1 MQWSRLLS
9 SLLLLSGC
17 GQSTESGPLS
27 PEESMASFQH
37 LGDVRIEIF
46 AAEPYVRDPVDLVF
60 DEEGR
65 AFVAEM
71 LDYPYDPPP
80 GQPPRSRIRVLED
93 RDGDGRV
100 DHSVVFADGLLQLKG
115 LALWDGGVIA
125 SAAPDLLYFKDTDG
139 DLRAD
144 VRRVLYTGFE
154 VGQPQGRVSNLRY
167 SLDNWIYVSNDGHP
181 GLVRSPD
188 RPGAGP
194 VSVLGTD
201 FRFHPGRGAFEAASG
216 AARFGQTFD
225 DWGNR
230 FVTRTGTHV
239 LHVLLPR
246 RYLERNPYLAAPRD
260 IIRDVSDHDGRIYSR
275 TSPEKWRELRT
286 RVRQERSDEMGL
298 GRTRQVQG
306 FFTGATGGTVYSGD
320 RLPPSYRGNLFTG
333 GVAGNLVHRD
343 LLAPSGISFVA
354 RRAPEEGQREFLSS
368 TDPWFRPVQ
377 FTTGWDGNLYIVDFY
392 RKLVEDPESIPE
404 PIKRNLD
411 FYAGTDRG
419 RIYRIVPAR
428 DPGPAPSKPSLT
440 GMDPKNLV
448 RLLSHPNR
456 WWRLTAQRLL
466 VQRQETSAAATLAQL
481 VHQGE
486 AAKGRIHALN
496 TLAGLSALDS
506 ETLTLAL
513 QDSSPE
519 VREHAVRLAE
529 KFPDLLP
536 RLTDMAVK
544 EEPRVGFQLALS
556 LGRFQGEAVT
566 RALSRLALHQDLT
579 PGFQAAILSS
589 EAGSSPVLLE
599 ELLEKDFFAG
609 VDLTRRAEFLEEL
622 AAVVGARQR
631 RNEIGRI
638 LALLARSPALAGEAW
653 LGAGL
658 EGLSRGLE
666 LAKATGLEPAGARA
680 TFRKL
685 LESDSGRV
693 RTAAARVARHFR
705 MPGLTAEARRQA
717 LDPDLSLQQRMQAVH
732 TLASVRFRDARPI
745 FGHFLDSVT
754 DSALRSEVFRLLGG
768 YDDDEVGDLILA
780 RWSTLSPRERRPAL
794 HALIAHRGRASR
806 LLDALERGTVETAAM
821 EQDHRVLLAQHP
833 DEAIRNRALDLLRPD
848 SPDERDRVVQRYQ
861 EVLDL
866 AADSER
872 GEQVFEREC
881 ARCHQPQEGDAV
893 GPDLRVGVQ
902 GHTREELL
910 QAILNPNARILGLFQ
925 NYIVTTR
932 EGLVYGGVLAAEG
945 PGSLTLR
952 SGPGE
957 EETILRARIT
967 EIRAS
972 QVSLMPEGLEENID
986 PQEMADV
993 IAYIQA
999 GDMLED

>member
-1 MQWSRLLS
+1 MRWLRLLPG
-9 SLLLLSGC
+9 LLLLSGC
-17 GQSTESGPLS
+17 GESTETGPLD
-27 PEESMASFQH
+27 PEESLAGFQH
-37 LGDVRIEIF
+37 PGDVRIEIF

-125 SAAPDLLYFKDTDG
+125 AAAPDLLYFKDTDG

-144 VRRVLYTGFE
+144 ERRVLFTGFE

-201 FRFHPGRGAFEAASG
+201 FRFRPGRRIFEAASG

-246 RYLERNPYLAAPRD
+246 RYLERNPYLAAPAE
-260 IIRDVSDHDGRIYSR
+260 IIRDVSDHDRRIYAR
-275 TSPEKWRELRT
+275 TPPEKWRELRT
-286 RVRQERSDEMGL
+286 QVRQERSEQMGL
-298 GRTRQVQG
+298 GRTPQVHG

-354 RRAPEEGQREFLSS
+354 SRAPEEPQREFLAS

-377 FTTGWDGNLYIVDFY
+377 FTTGWDGNLYIVDIY

-404 PIKRNLD
+404 PIKRDLD

-419 RIYRIVPAR
+419 RIYRVAPA
-428 DPGPAPSKPSLT
+428 GESSPAPVKPSLT
-440 GMDPKNLV
+440 GMDPQGLV

-466 VQRQETSAAATLAQL
+466 VQRQGTSAVAALERL
-481 VHQGE
+481 VRQGE
-486 AAKGRIHALN
+486 SAKGRVHALN
-496 TLAGLSALDS
+496 AMEGLSALSS
-506 ETLTLAL
+506 EILAQAL
-513 QDSSPE
+513 RDSSPR
-519 VREHAVRLAE
+519 VREHAVRMAE
-529 KFPDLLP
+529 DFPGLLP
-536 RLTDMAVK
+536 RLADMAVR
-544 EEPRVGFQLALS
+544 EAPRVSFQLALS

-566 RALSRLALHQDLT
+566 RALSRLVLHQTLT
-579 PGFQAAILSS
+579 PGFRAAVLSS
-589 EAGSSPVLLE
+589 EAGSSPDLLE
-599 ELLEKDFFAG
+599 ELLERDFFEG
-609 VDLTRRAEFLEEL
+609 GDQTRRSEFLEEL
-622 AAVVGARQR
+622 AAVVGARHR
-631 RNEIGRI
+631 RSEIGRFLGI
-638 LALLARSPALAGEAW
+638 LHRSPALAGEAW

-658 EGLSRGLE
+658 EGLARGLE
-666 LAKATGLEPAGARA
+666 LAKVAGLEPAGVRGR
-680 TFRKL
+680 FRDL
-685 LESDSGRV
+685 LENDSDRV
-693 RTAAARVARHFR
+693 RTAAVRVARYFR
-705 MPGLTAEARRQA
+705 MPGLTAQARRQA
-717 LDPDLSLQQRMQAVH
+717 LDSNLPIQQREQAVRV
-732 TLASVRFRDARPI
+732 LESVRFRDARPI
-745 FGHFLDSVT
+745 FGHLLDS
-754 DSALRSEVFRLLGG
+754 DSALRFEVLKILGG
-768 YDDDEVGDLILA
+768 YDDVEIAGLILS

-794 HALIAHRGRASR
+794 HALIVQRKRASR
-806 LLDALERGTVETAAM
+806 LLDALERGTVETAAL

-833 DEAIRNRALDLLRPD
+833 EEAIRNRALTWLRPD
-848 SPDERDRVVQRYQ
+848 SPVERDRVVQHYQ
-861 EVLDL
+861 QVLDL

-910 QAILNPNARILGLFQ
+910 QAILNPNAQILGLFQ

-972 QVSLMPEGLEENID
+972 RVSLMPEGLEENIGL
-986 PQEMADV
+986 QEMADL

>member
-1 MQWSRLLS
+1 MRWHRLLPG
-9 SLLLLSGC
+9 LLLLSGC
-17 GQSTESGPLS
+17 GERTDTGPLS
-27 PEESMASFQH
+27 PEESLAGFQH
-37 LGDVRIEIF
+37 PGDVRVEIF

-80 GQPPRSRIRVLED
+80 GEPPRSRIRVLED

-100 DHSVVFADGLLQLKG
+100 DHSVVFADGILQLKG
-115 LALWDGGVIA
+115 LALWDGGIIA
-125 SAAPDLLYFKDTDG
+125 SAAPDLLFFKDTDG

-144 VRRVLYTGFE
+144 QRRVLFTGFE

-181 GLVRSPD
+181 GIVRSPD

-194 VSVLGTD
+194 VPVLGTD
-201 FRFHPGRGAFEAASG
+201 FRFRPGRGIFEAASG

-246 RYLERNPYLAAPRD
+246 RYLERNPYLAAPGD
-260 IIRDVSDHDGRIYSR
+260 IIRDISDHDGRIYAR
-275 TSPEKWRELRT
+275 TPPEKWRELRT

-298 GRTRQVQG
+298 GRTRRVQG

-320 RLPPSYRGNLFTG
+320 RLPPPYRGNLFTG

-354 RRAPEEGQREFLSS
+354 SRAPEEQHREFLASS
-368 TDPWFRPVQ
+368 DRWFRPVQ
-377 FTTGWDGNLYIVDFY
+377 FTTGWDGNLYIVDIY

-404 PIKRNLD
+404 PIKRDLD

-419 RIYRIVPAR
+419 RIYRVVPAGES
-428 DPGPAPSKPSLT
+428 GPAPVKPALT
-440 GMDPKNLV
+440 GTDPQSLV

-466 VQRQETSAAATLAQL
+466 VQLQEMSVVAGL
-481 VHQGE
+481 VDVVRRGE
-486 AAKGRIHALN
+486 SAKGRLHALN
-496 TLAGLSALDS
+496 TLEGLSALDS
-506 ETLTLAL
+506 KILAAAL
-513 QDSSPE
+513 RDPSPG
-519 VREHAVRLAE
+519 VREHAVRMAE
-529 KFPDLLP
+529 EFPELLP
-536 RLTDMAVK
+536 RLVDMAAG

-566 RALSRLALHQDLT
+566 RALSHLALHQSLT
-579 PGFQAAILSS
+579 PGLRAAILSS
-589 EAGSSPVLLE
+589 EAGSAPDLLE
-599 ELLEKDFFAG
+599 HLLKLEFFG
-609 VDLTRRAEFLEEL
+609 AENQKQRGDFLEEL
-622 AAVVGARQR
+622 AAVAGARR
-631 RNEIGRI
+631 RPAEIRRI
-638 LALLARSPALAGEAW
+638 LKLVFPSSGLENEDWQR
-653 LGAGL
+653 AGL
-658 EGLSRGLE
+658 DGLARGLE
-666 LAKATGLEPAGARA
+666 MGKAAGLDPVGIRA
-680 TFRKL
+680 MFRKL
-685 LESDSGRV
+685 LASDSERL
-693 RTAAARVARHFR
+693 RAAAARVARYFR
-705 MPGLTAEARRQA
+705 MPGLTAQARRQA
-717 LDPDLSLQQRMQAVH
+717 LDPGLPLQHRIQAVR
-732 TLASVRFRDARPI
+732 TLATVRFRDARPI
-745 FGHFLDSVT
+745 FVHVLDSVS
-754 DSALRSEVFRLLGG
+754 DSALRSEVLKVVGG
-768 YDDDEVGDLILA
+768 YDDMEVAGLILP

-794 HALIAHRGRASR
+794 HSLIAHRTRASR
-806 LLDALERGTVETAAM
+806 LLDALEQGTVETAAL
-821 EQDHRVLLAQHP
+821 EQDHRVLLTQHP
-833 DEAIRNRALDLLRPD
+833 DERIRNRALNLYRPD
-848 SPDERDRVVQRYQ
+848 TPDERDRVVRHYQ
-861 EVLDL
+861 KVLDL
-866 AADSER
+866 AADSSR

-910 QAILNPNARILGLFQ
+910 QAILNPNAQILGLFQ

-957 EETILRARIT
+957 EETILRARVA

-972 QVSLMPEGLEENID
+972 RVSLMPEGLEENIGL
-986 PQEMADV
+986 QEMADL

>member
-1 MQWSRLLS
+1 MRWRRLLPG
-9 SLLLLSGC
+9 LLLLCGC
-17 GQSTESGPLS
+17 GERTGTGPLS
-27 PEESMASFQH
+27 PEDSLASFQH
-37 LGDVRIEIF
+37 PGDVRIEIF
-46 AAEPYVRDPVDLVF
+46 AAEPHVRDPVDLVF

-80 GQPPRSRIRVLED
+80 DEPPKSRIRVLED

-100 DHSVVFADGLLQLKG
+100 DHSVVFAEGILQLKG

-144 VRRVLYTGFE
+144 ERRVLFTGFE

-181 GLVRSPD
+181 GIVRSPD

-201 FRFHPGRGAFEAASG
+201 FRFRPDRGIFEAASG

-260 IIRDVSDHDGRIYSR
+260 IIRDISGHEGRIYPR
-275 TSPEKWRELRT
+275 TPPEKWRELRT

-298 GRTRQVQG
+298 RRTRQVQG
-306 FFTGATGGTVYSGD
+306 YFTGATGGTVYSGD

-343 LLAPSGISFVA
+343 LLAPSGISFTA
-354 RRAPEEGQREFLSS
+354 GRAPEERQREFLASD
-368 TDPWFRPVQ
+368 DPWFRPVQ
-377 FTTGWDGNLYIVDFY
+377 FATGWDGNLYVVDIY

-404 PIKRNLD
+404 PIKRDLD

-419 RIYRIVPAR
+419 RIYRVVPAHE
-428 DPGPAPSKPSLT
+428 PGPAPEEPSLT
-440 GMDPKNLV
+440 GTGSQRLV

-466 VQRQETSAAATLAQL
+466 VQRQETSVVAGLKDI
-481 VHQGE
+481 VRVGE
-486 AAKGRIHALN
+486 SAKGRLHALN
-496 TLAGLSALDS
+496 TLEGLSALDS
-506 ETLTLAL
+506 GILAQAL
-513 QDSSPE
+513 RDPSPG
-519 VREHAVRLAE
+519 VREHGVRMAE
-529 KFPDLLP
+529 EFPDLLP
-536 RLTDMAVK
+536 RLVDMTAGA
-544 EEPRVGFQLALS
+544 EPRVGFQLALS
-556 LGRFQGEAVT
+556 LGGFQGESVT
-566 RALSRLALHQDLT
+566 RGLSLLALHQDLT
-579 PGFQAAILSS
+579 PGFRAAILSS
-589 EAGSSPVLLE
+589 EAGSSPDLLDH
-599 ELLEKDFFAG
+599 LLKLDFFGAAEQKQ
-609 VDLTRRAEFLEEL
+609 REEFLEEL
-622 AAVVGARQR
+622 AAVAGARQR
-631 RNEIGRI
+631 PTEIRRI
-638 LALLARSPALAGEAW
+638 LELVFRSPSLASEAW
-653 LGAGL
+653 QGAGL
-658 EGLSRGLE
+658 DGLAQGLE
-666 LAKATGLEPAGARA
+666 MGKAAGLDPAGVRSI
-680 TFRKL
+680 FRKL
-685 LESDSGRV
+685 LESDSERV
-693 RTAAARVARHFR
+693 RMAAARVARYFR
-705 MPGLTAEARRQA
+705 MPGLSAQARRQA
-717 LDPDLSLQQRMQAVH
+717 LDPNLPLRHRMQAVH

-745 FGHFLDSVT
+745 FGHFLDSVS
-754 DSALRSEVFRLLGG
+754 DSALRSEVLKVVGG
-768 YDDDEVGDLILA
+768 YDDVEVAGLILP

-794 HALIAHRGRASR
+794 HSLIAHRGRASR
-806 LLDALERGTVETAAM
+806 LLDALERGTVETAAL
-821 EQDHRVLLAQHP
+821 EQDHRVLLTQDP
-833 DEAIRNRALDLLRPD
+833 DETIRNRALNLFQPD
-848 SPDERDRVVQRYQ
+848 TPDERDRVVQHYQ

-866 AADSER
+866 AADSNR

-881 ARCHQPQEGDAV
+881 AACHQPQEGDAV

-957 EETILRARIT
+957 EETILRARIA

-972 QVSLMPEGLEENID
+972 QVSLMPEGLEETID
-986 PQEMADV
+986 LQEMADL

>member
-1 MQWSRLLS
+1 MQWNRLLS

-17 GQSTESGPLS
+17 GESPESGPLS

-37 LGDVRIEIF
+37 PGDVRIELF

-125 SAAPDLLYFKDTDG
+125 AAAPDLLYFKDTDG

-144 VRRVLYTGFE
+144 VRRILYTGFE

-201 FRFHPGRGAFEAASG
+201 FRFRPGRGAFEAASG
-216 AARFGQTFD
+216 AARFGQTLD

-275 TSPEKWRELRT
+275 TSPEKWRKLRT

-466 VQRQETSAAATLAQL
+466 VQRRETSAVAELKRL
-481 VHQGE
+481 LRQGE
-486 AAKGRIHALN
+486 SARGRLHALN
-496 TLAGLSALDS
+496 ALEGLSTLDS

-513 QDSSPE
+513 QDSSPG
-519 VREHAVRLAE
+519 VREHAVRMAE
-529 KFPDLLP
+529 EIPDLLP
-536 RLTDMAVK
+536 RLADMAVK
-544 EEPRVGFQLALS
+544 EDPRVGFQLALS
-556 LGRFQGEAVT
+556 LGRFPGDAVT
-566 RALSRLALHQDLT
+566 RALSRLAPSQSLT
-579 PGFQAAILSS
+579 PGFRAAILSS
-589 EAGSSPVLLE
+589 EAGSSPNLVEHLLN
-599 ELLEKDFFAG
+599 LDFFG
-609 VDLTRRAEFLEEL
+609 VPDQKRREEFLEEL
-622 AAVVGARQR
+622 AAVIGARQR
-631 RNEIGRI
+631 PTEIKRI
-638 LALLARSPALAGEAW
+638 LDLVFRTPGLANEAW
-653 LGAGL
+653 QGAAL
-658 EGLSRGLE
+658 EGLARGLE
-666 LAKATGLEPAGARA
+666 MGRVFGLDPAGARTA
-680 TFRKL
+680 LRQL
-685 LESDSGRV
+685 LKTGSTRV
-693 RTAAARVARHFR
+693 RTAAARVSRHFR
-705 MPGLTAEARRQA
+705 MPRLRAQARREA
-717 LDPDLSLQQRMQAVH
+717 LDPSASLQRRIQAVR

-745 FGHFLDSVT
+745 FGHFLDSVS
-754 DSALRSEVFRLLGG
+754 DSALRAEVFRLLGG
-768 YDDDEVGDLILA
+768 YGDVEVGDLILS

-794 HALIAHRGRASR
+794 HALITHRGRASR
-806 LLDALERGTVETAAM
+806 LLDALERGTVETAAL

-833 DEAIRNRALDLLRPD
+833 DEAVRNRALTLFQPD
-848 SPDERDRVVQRYQ
+848 SPDARDRVVQDYRI
-861 EVLDL
+861 VLDL

-957 EETILRARIT
+957 EETILRARIS

-972 QVSLMPEGLEENID
+972 QVSLMPEGLEESID
-986 PQEMADV
+986 PQEMADL

>member
-1 MQWSRLLS
+1 MRWYRLLPG
-9 SLLLLSGC
+9 LLLLSGC
-17 GQSTESGPLS
+17 GESTETGPLS
-27 PEESMASFQH
+27 PEESLAGFQH
-37 LGDVRIEIF
+37 PGDVRIEIF

-100 DHSVVFADGLLQLKG
+100 DHSVVFADGILQLKG
-115 LALWDGGVIA
+115 LALWNGGVIA

-144 VRRVLYTGFE
+144 ERRVLFTGFE

-181 GLVRSPD
+181 GRVRSPD
-188 RPGAGP
+188 RPGADSI
-194 VSVLGTD
+194 SVLGTD
-201 FRFHPGRGAFEAASG
+201 FRFRPGRGVFEAASG

-225 DWGNR
+225 DWGHR

-246 RYLERNPYLAAPRD
+246 RYLERNPYLAAPAE
-260 IIRDVSDHDGRIYSR
+260 IIRDVSDHDRRIYSR
-275 TSPEKWRELRT
+275 TPPEKWRELRT
-286 RVRQERSDEMGL
+286 RVRQERSDQMGL
-298 GRTRQVQG
+298 GRTGQVQG
-306 FFTGATGGTVYSGD
+306 YFTGATGGTVYSGD

-354 RRAPEEGQREFLSS
+354 SRATDERQREFLSS

-377 FTTGWDGNLYIVDFY
+377 FTTGWDGNLYIVDIY

-404 PIKRNLD
+404 PIKRDLD
-411 FYAGTDRG
+411 FYAGTGRG
-419 RIYRIVPAR
+419 RIYRVASAR
-428 DPGPAPSKPSLT
+428 DPAPAPVKPSLT
-440 GMDPKNLV
+440 GKDPRSLV

-466 VQRQETSAAATLAQL
+466 VQRQENSAVAELKHTVRQGTS
-481 VHQGE
+481 
-486 AAKGRIHALN
+486 AKGRLHALN
-496 TLAGLSALDS
+496 ALEGLSALDS

-513 QDSSPE
+513 KDSIPG
-519 VREHAVRLAE
+519 VREHAVRMAE
-529 KFPDLLP
+529 EFPRLLP
-536 RLTDMAVK
+536 RLLAMTVG

-566 RALSRLALHQDLT
+566 RALSRLALHQSLT
-579 PGFQAAILSS
+579 PGFRAAILSS
-589 EAGSSPVLLE
+589 EAGSSPDLVEHLLN
-599 ELLEKDFFAG
+599 LDFFGAA
-609 VDLTRRAEFLEEL
+609 DRKQREEFLEEL
-622 AAVVGARQR
+622 AAVIGARQR
-631 RNEIGRI
+631 PAEIRRI
-638 LALLARSPALAGEAW
+638 LELVIRSRGLANEAW
-653 LGAGL
+653 QGAGL
-658 EGLSRGLE
+658 DGLAQGLE
-666 LAKATGLEPAGARA
+666 MGRVTGLDPAGARTA
-680 TFRKL
+680 LRQL
-685 LESDSGRV
+685 LETGSTHV
-693 RTAAARVARHFR
+693 RTAAARVSRHFR
-705 MPGLTAEARRQA
+705 MPRLRAQARRQA
-717 LDPDLSLQQRMQAVH
+717 LDPSASPQQRIQAVR

-745 FGHFLDSVT
+745 FGHFLDSVS
-754 DSALRSEVFRLLGG
+754 DSALRSEFFRLLGA
-768 YDDDEVGDLILA
+768 YDDVEVGDLILS
-780 RWSTLSPRERRPAL
+780 RWSTLSPRERRAAL

-806 LLDALERGTVETAAM
+806 LLDAMEGEIVETAAL

-833 DEAIRNRALDLLRPD
+833 DEAIRNRALALLRPD
-848 SPDERDRVVQRYQ
+848 TADERDRVVQHYQ
-861 EVLDL
+861 KVLDL

-910 QAILNPNARILGLFQ
+910 QAILNPNAQILGLFQ

-957 EETILRARIT
+957 EETILRARIS

-986 PQEMADV
+986 PQEMADL

>member
-1 MQWSRLLS
+1 MRWRRLLPG
-9 SLLLLSGC
+9 LLLLSGC
-17 GQSTESGPLS
+17 GGSTGTGPLS
-27 PEESMASFQH
+27 PEESLASFRH
-37 LGDVRIEIF
+37 PGDVRIEIF

-100 DHSVVFADGLLQLKG
+100 DHSVVFAEGMLQLKG

-125 SAAPDLLYFKDTDG
+125 AAAPDLLYLKDTDG

-144 VRRVLYTGFE
+144 ERRVLYTGFE

-181 GLVRSPD
+181 GLVTSPD
-188 RPGAGP
+188 RPGSGP

-201 FRFHPGRGAFEAASG
+201 FRFRPDRGIFEAASG

-225 DWGNR
+225 DWGHR

-246 RYLERNPYLAAPRD
+246 RYLERNPHLAAPGE
-260 IIRDVSDHDGRIYSR
+260 IIRDVSDHDGRIYAR
-275 TSPEKWRELRT
+275 TPPEKWRELRT
-286 RVRQERSDEMGL
+286 RVRQERSEQMGL
-298 GRTRQVQG
+298 GRARQVHG
-306 FFTGATGGTVYSGD
+306 YFTGATGGTVYSGD

-343 LLAPSGISFVA
+343 LLAPRGISFVA
-354 RRAPEEGQREFLSS
+354 SRAPEERQREFLTS

-377 FTTGWDGNLYIVDFY
+377 FTTGWDGNLYIVDIY

-404 PIKRNLD
+404 PIKRDLD
-411 FYAGTDRG
+411 FHAGTDRG
-419 RIYRIVPAR
+419 RIYRVVLAR
-428 DPGPAPSKPSLT
+428 VSSPAPPKPSLT
-440 GMDPKNLV
+440 GTDPRSLV
-448 RLLSHPNR
+448 PLLSYPNR

-466 VQRQETSAAATLAQL
+466 VQRQETSAVAALASL
-481 VHQGE
+481 VRHGE
-486 AAKGRIHALN
+486 SAKGRLHALN
-496 TLAGLSALDS
+496 TLEGLSALDS
-506 ETLTLAL
+506 EILAHAL
-513 QDSSPE
+513 KDSSPG
-519 VREHAVRLAE
+519 VREHAVRMAE
-529 KFPDLLP
+529 AFPGLLP
-536 RLTDMAVK
+536 RLVDMTAG

-556 LGRFQGEAVT
+556 LGRFQCEAVT
-566 RALSRLALHQDLT
+566 RALSRLALRQDLT
-579 PGFQAAILSS
+579 PGFRAAILSS
-589 EAGSSPVLLE
+589 EAGSSPDLLE
-599 ELLEKDFFAG
+599 DLLEGDFFTGA
-609 VDLTRRAEFLEEL
+609 DQERRTGFLEEL
-622 AAVVGARQR
+622 AAVVGARHR
-631 RNEIGRI
+631 RNEIVRF
-638 LALLARSPALAGEAW
+638 LDLLSRSPALAGESW
-653 LGAGL
+653 LEAGL

-666 LAKATGLEPAGARA
+666 LAKSAGLEPAGGRT
-680 TFRKL
+680 TFRQL
-685 LESDSGRV
+685 LESDSDRV
-693 RTAAARVARHFR
+693 RAAAARVARHFR
-705 MPGLTAEARRQA
+705 MPGLTAQARRQA
-717 LDPDLSLQQRMQAVH
+717 LDAKLSLRRRLQAVH
-732 TLASVRFRDARPI
+732 TLATVRFRDVRPI
-745 FGHFLDSVT
+745 FEQLLDSVS
-754 DSALRSEVFRLLGG
+754 DSALRSEVLKTLGG
-768 YDDDEVGDLILA
+768 YDDVEIAGLILS
-780 RWSTLSPRERRPAL
+780 RWSTLSPGERRPAL
-794 HALIAHRGRASR
+794 HALIGHRGRAFR
-806 LLDALERGTVETAAM
+806 LLDALERGTVETAAL

-833 DEAIRNRALDLLRPD
+833 DETIRTRASALLRPD
-848 SPDERDRVVQRYQ
+848 SPDERNRVVHHYQ
-861 EVLDL
+861 AALDL
-866 AADSER
+866 AADSAR
-872 GEQVFEREC
+872 GEQVFEKEC

-902 GHTREELL
+902 GHTRQELL

-957 EETILRARIT
+957 EETILRARIA

-972 QVSLMPEGLEENID
+972 RVSLMPEGLEENID
-986 PQEMADV
+986 LQEMADL

-999 GDMLED
+999 GDMLDD

>member
-1 MQWSRLLS
+1 MRWRRLLPG
-9 SLLLLSGC
+9 LLLLSGC
-17 GQSTESGPLS
+17 GERTGTGPLS
-27 PEESMASFQH
+27 PEESLAGFQH
-37 LGDVRIEIF
+37 PGDVRIEIF
-46 AAEPYVRDPVDLVF
+46 AAEPHVRDPVDLVF

-80 GQPPRSRIRVLED
+80 EDPPRSRIRVLED

-100 DHSVVFADGLLQLKG
+100 DHSVVFADGILQLKG

-144 VRRVLYTGFE
+144 ERRVLFTGFE

-181 GLVRSPD
+181 GIVRSPD

-201 FRFHPGRGAFEAASG
+201 FRFRPDRSIFEAASG

-225 DWGNR
+225 DWGHR

-246 RYLERNPYLAAPRD
+246 RYLERNPYLAAPRE
-260 IIRDVSDHDGRIYSR
+260 IIRDVSDHDGRIYPR
-275 TSPEKWRELRT
+275 TPPEKWRELRT

-298 GRTRQVQG
+298 GRTRQVRG
-306 FFTGATGGTVYSGD
+306 YFTGATGGTVYSGD

-343 LLAPSGISFVA
+343 LLAPNGISFA
-354 RRAPEEGQREFLSS
+354 ASRPPEEQQREFLAS

-377 FTTGWDGNLYIVDFY
+377 FTTGWDGNLYIVDIY

-404 PIKRNLD
+404 PIKRDLD
-411 FYAGTDRG
+411 FYAGTGRG
-419 RIYRIVPAR
+419 RIYRVVPAPAAGDLGCRRTEEHRPPGRVGQRPPARVEHLGRALRPRFR
-428 DPGPAPSKPSLT
+428 DPVPSPSGLESRGT
-440 GMDPKNLV
+440 GTCRPDGRGV
-448 RLLSHPNR
+448 SHPA
-456 WWRLTAQRLL
+456 T
-466 VQRQETSAAATLAQL
+466 ETDGHGGGRGAA
-481 VHQGE
+481 
-486 AAKGRIHALN
+486 GRIPTGPESGPVPRRDRHP
-496 TLAGLSALDS
+496 GPVPLDS
-506 ETLTLAL
+506 A
-513 QDSSPE
+513 PE
-519 VREHAVRLAE
+519 PQARISGGHPE
-529 KFPDLLP
+529 
-536 RLTDMAVK
+536 
-544 EEPRVGFQLALS
+544 
-556 LGRFQGEAVT
+556 LGAR
-566 RALSRLALHQDLT
+566 
-579 PGFQAAILSS
+579 
-589 EAGSSPVLLE
+589 
-599 ELLEKDFFAG
+599 FFAG
-609 VDLTRRAEFLEEL
+609 TSGTPSETGLLRSSGRDAEGRLPGGTR
-622 AAVVGARQR
+622 AVVGARQR
-631 RNEIGRI
+631 PTEIERI
-638 LALLARSPALAGEAW
+638 LELLFRSPGLANVAW
-653 LGAGL
+653 QEAGL
-658 EGLSRGLE
+658 DGLARGLE
-666 LAKATGLEPAGARA
+666 MGKAAGLDPAGARA
-680 TFRKL
+680 MFRNS
-685 LESDSGRV
+685 LESDSERV
-693 RTAAARVARHFR
+693 RMAAARVARYFR
-705 MPGLTAEARRQA
+705 MPRLTAQARRRA
-717 LDPDLSLQQRMQAVH
+717 LDTNLSLQQRIQSVR
-732 TLASVRFRDARPI
+732 TLATVRFRDARPV
-745 FGHFLDSVT
+745 FGHFLDSVS
-754 DSALRSEVFRLLGG
+754 DSALRSEVLTVVGG
-768 YDDDEVGDLILA
+768 YGDVEVADLILP

-794 HALIAHRGRASR
+794 HSLIAHRGRASR
-806 LLDALERGTVETAAM
+806 LLDALEQGIVETAAL
-821 EQDHRVLLAQHP
+821 EQDHRVLLTQHP
-833 DEAIRNRALDLLRPD
+833 DEAIRNRALNVFRPD
-848 SPDERDRVVQRYQ
+848 TPDERDRVVQHYQ

-957 EETILRARIT
+957 EETILRARIA

-972 QVSLMPEGLEENID
+972 RVSLMPEGLEESID
-986 PQEMADV
+986 LQEMADL

>member
-1 MQWSRLLS
+1 MRWSRLLPG
-9 SLLLLSGC
+9 LLLLSGC
-17 GQSTESGPLS
+17 GESTQTGPLS
-27 PEESMASFQH
+27 PEESLASFH
-37 LGDVRIEIF
+37 HPGDVRIEIF

-80 GQPPRSRIRVLED
+80 GQTPRSRIRVLED

-100 DHSVVFADGLLQLKG
+100 DHSVVFADGILQLKG

-144 VRRVLYTGFE
+144 ERRVLYTGFE

-188 RPGAGP
+188 RSEAGS

-201 FRFHPGRGAFEAASG
+201 FRFRPERRSFEAASG

-225 DWGNR
+225 DWGHR

-246 RYLERNPYLAAPRD
+246 RYLERNPYLAAPAE
-260 IIRDVSDHDGRIYSR
+260 IIRDVSDHDPRIYSR
-275 TSPEKWRELRT
+275 TPPEKWRELRT
-286 RVRQERSDEMGL
+286 RVRQERSVQMGL
-298 GRTRQVQG
+298 GRTRQVHG
-306 FFTGATGGTVYSGD
+306 YFTGAAGGTVYSGD

-354 RRAPEEGQREFLSS
+354 SRAPEEQQREFLSS

-377 FTTGWDGNLYIVDFY
+377 FTTGWDGNLYLVDIY

-404 PIKRNLD
+404 PIKRDLD
-411 FYAGTDRG
+411 FYSGTGRG
-419 RIYRIVPAR
+419 RIYRVASAR
-428 DPGPAPSKPSLT
+428 ESAPAPVKPSLT
-440 GMDPKNLV
+440 GTDPRSLV

-466 VQRQETSAAATLAQL
+466 VQRRETSAVAALERL
-481 VHQGE
+481 VRQGE
-486 AAKGRIHALN
+486 SAKGRLHALN
-496 TLAGLSALDS
+496 ALEGLAALDS

-513 QDSSPE
+513 KDSSPG
-519 VREHAVRLAE
+519 VREHAVRMAE
-529 KFPDLLP
+529 EFPQLLP
-536 RLTDMAVK
+536 RLLAMTVG

-566 RALSRLALHQDLT
+566 RALSQLALHQSLT
-579 PGFQAAILSS
+579 PGFRAAILSS
-589 EAGSSPVLLE
+589 EAGSSPDLVEHLLN
-599 ELLEKDFFAG
+599 LDFFGAA
-609 VDLTRRAEFLEEL
+609 DQKQREEFLEEL

-631 RNEIGRI
+631 PTEIRRI
-638 LALLARSPALAGEAW
+638 LELVFRSPGLANEAW
-653 LGAGL
+653 QGAGL
-658 EGLSRGLE
+658 DGLARGLE
-666 LAKATGLEPAGARA
+666 MGRVAGLDPAGARTA
-680 TFRKL
+680 LRQL
-685 LESDSGRV
+685 LETGSARV
-693 RTAAARVARHFR
+693 RTAAARVSRHFR
-705 MPGLTAEARRQA
+705 MPRLRAQARRQA
-717 LDPDLSLQQRMQAVH
+717 LDPSASLQRRMQAVR
-732 TLASVRFRDARPI
+732 TLATVRFRDARPI
-745 FGHFLDSVT
+745 FGHFLDSVS
-754 DSALRSEVFRLLGG
+754 DSLLRSEILKVLGG
-768 YDDDEVGDLILA
+768 YEDVEIGDLILS

-806 LLDALERGTVETAAM
+806 LLDALERGTVETAAL

-833 DEAIRNRALDLLRPD
+833 DEAIRNRALTWFQPD
-848 SPDERDRVVQRYQ
+848 SPDERDRVVRHYQRAL
-861 EVLDL
+861 EL

-910 QAILNPNARILGLFQ
+910 QAILNPNAQILGLFQ

-932 EGLVYGGVLAAEG
+932 EDLVYGGVLAAEG

-957 EETILRARIT
+957 EETILRARIS

-972 QVSLMPEGLEENID
+972 EVSLMPEGLEENID
-986 PQEMADV
+986 LQEMADL

-999 GDMLED
+999 GDLLKD

>member
-1 MQWSRLLS
+1 MRWHRLLPG
-9 SLLLLSGC
+9 LLLLSGC
-17 GQSTESGPLS
+17 GERADTGPLS
-27 PEESMASFQH
+27 PEESLASFQH
-37 LGDVRIEIF
+37 PGDVRVEIF

-80 GQPPRSRIRVLED
+80 GEPPRSRIRVLED

-100 DHSVVFADGLLQLKG
+100 DHSLVFADGILQLKG

-125 SAAPDLLYFKDTDG
+125 SAAPDLLFFKDTDG

-144 VRRVLYTGFE
+144 ERRVLFTGFE

-181 GLVRSPD
+181 GIVRSPE

-201 FRFHPGRGAFEAASG
+201 FRFRPGRGIFEAASG

-225 DWGNR
+225 DWGHR

-275 TSPEKWRELRT
+275 TAPEKWRELRT

-298 GRTRQVQG
+298 GRTRRVQG
-306 FFTGATGGTVYSGD
+306 FFTGATGGTVYAGD
-320 RLPPSYRGNLFTG
+320 RLPPPYRGNLFTG

-354 RRAPEEGQREFLSS
+354 SRAPEEQQREFLAS

-377 FTTGWDGNLYIVDFY
+377 FTTGWDGNLYIVDIY

-404 PIKRNLD
+404 PIKRDLD

-419 RIYRIVPAR
+419 RIYRVVPAR
-428 DPGPAPSKPSLT
+428 ASGPAPRKPALEGT
-440 GMDPKNLV
+440 DPQSLV

-466 VQRQETSAAATLAQL
+466 VQRQEISVVAGLKD
-481 VHQGE
+481 VVRRGE
-486 AAKGRIHALN
+486 SAKGRLHALN
-496 TLAGLSALDS
+496 TLEGLSAVDS
-506 ETLTLAL
+506 EILAPAL
-513 QDSSPE
+513 RDSSPG
-519 VREHAVRLAE
+519 VREHAVRMAE
-529 KFPDLLP
+529 EFPELLP
-536 RLTDMAVK
+536 RLVDMAAG

-566 RALSRLALHQDLT
+566 RALSHLALHQSLT
-579 PGFQAAILSS
+579 PGLRAAILSS
-589 EAGSSPVLLE
+589 EAGSSPDLLE
-599 ELLEKDFFAG
+599 HLLRSDFFGAENRKQ
-609 VDLTRRAEFLEEL
+609 RRDFLEEL
-622 AAVVGARQR
+622 AAVAGARR
-631 RNEIGRI
+631 RPAEIRRI
-638 LALLARSPALAGEAW
+638 LEMVFRSSGLENEAW
-653 LGAGL
+653 QRAGL
-658 EGLSRGLE
+658 DGLARGLE
-666 LAKATGLEPAGARA
+666 MGKAAGLDPAGIRA
-680 TFRKL
+680 MFRKL
-685 LESDSGRV
+685 LASDSERL
-693 RTAAARVARHFR
+693 RTAAVRVARYFR
-705 MPGLTAEARRQA
+705 MPRLTARARRRA
-717 LDPDLSLQQRMQAVH
+717 LDPGLPHQHRMGAVR
-732 TLASVRFRDARPI
+732 TLATVRFRDARPI
-745 FGHFLDSVT
+745 FGHFLDSVS
-754 DSALRSEVFRLLGG
+754 DSALRSEVLKVVGG
-768 YDDDEVGDLILA
+768 YDDVEAAGLILP

-794 HALIAHRGRASR
+794 HSLIAHRGRASR
-806 LLDALERGTVETAAM
+806 LLDALERGTVETAAL
-821 EQDHRVLLAQHP
+821 EQDHRVLLTQHP
-833 DEAIRNRALDLLRPD
+833 DETIRKRALNLYRPD
-848 SPDERDRVVQRYQ
+848 TPDERDRVVRHYQ
-861 EVLDL
+861 KVLDL
-866 AADSER
+866 AADSSR

-910 QAILNPNARILGLFQ
+910 QAILNPNAQILGLFQ

-957 EETILRARIT
+957 EETILRARIA

-972 QVSLMPEGLEENID
+972 QVSLMPEGLEENIGL
-986 PQEMADV
+986 QEMADL

>member
-1 MQWSRLLS
+1 MTGM
-9 SLLLLSGC
+9 LLLSGC
-17 GQSTESGPLS
+17 GESTETGPLS
-27 PEESMASFQH
+27 PEESVASFQH
-37 LGDVRIEIF
+37 PRDVRIEIF
-46 AAEPYVRDPVDLVF
+46 AAEPHVRDPVDLVF

-71 LDYPYDPPP
+71 LDYPYDPPA

-100 DHSVVFADGLLQLKG
+100 DHSVVFADGMLQLKG

-125 SAAPDLLYFKDTDG
+125 AAAPDLLYFKDTDG

-144 VRRVLYTGFE
+144 ERRVLFTGFE

-167 SLDNWIYVSNDGHP
+167 ALDNWIYVSNDGHP
-181 GLVRSPD
+181 GLVTSPD
-188 RPGAGP
+188 RPETGP

-201 FRFHPGRGAFEAASG
+201 FRFRPGRGIFEAASG

-246 RYLERNPYLAAPRD
+246 RYLERNPYLAAPAE
-260 IIRDVSDHDGRIYSR
+260 IIRDVSDHDGRIYPR
-275 TSPEKWRELRT
+275 TPPEKWRELRT
-286 RVRQERSDEMGL
+286 QVRQERSDEMGL
-298 GRTRQVQG
+298 GRTRRVQG
-306 FFTGATGGTVYSGD
+306 YFTGATGGTVYSGD

-343 LLAPSGISFVA
+343 LLAPSGIRFVA
-354 RRAPEEGQREFLSS
+354 GRAPEERQREFLSS

-377 FTTGWDGNLYIVDFY
+377 FTTGWDGNLYLVDIY

-404 PIKRNLD
+404 PIKRDLD

-419 RIYRIVPAR
+419 RIYRIVPAHE
-428 DPGPAPSKPSLT
+428 PGPAPAKPSLT
-440 GMDPKNLV
+440 GTGSQSLI

-466 VQRQETSAAATLAQL
+466 VQRQEVSVAAGLKEIL
-481 VHQGE
+481 RRGE
-486 AAKGRIHALN
+486 SAKGRLHALN
-496 TLAGLSALDS
+496 TLEGLSAVDS
-506 ETLTLAL
+506 GVLAQAL
-513 QDSSPE
+513 QDASPG
-519 VREHAVRLAE
+519 VREHAVRMAE
-529 KFPDLLP
+529 EFPELLP
-536 RLTDMAVK
+536 RLVGMTVR

-556 LGRFQGEAVT
+556 LGRFRGEAVT
-566 RALSRLALHQDLT
+566 RALSRLALRHDLT
-579 PGFQAAILSS
+579 PGFRAAILSS
-589 EAGSSPVLLE
+589 EAGSSPDLLE
-599 ELLEKDFFAG
+599 YLLKLEFFGAANQEQR
-609 VDLTRRAEFLEEL
+609 VDFLEEL
-622 AAVVGARQR
+622 AAVAGARR
-631 RNEIGRI
+631 RPTEIRRI
-638 LALLARSPALAGEAW
+638 LELVFRSPGLANETW
-653 LGAGL
+653 QGAGL
-658 EGLSRGLE
+658 DGLAQGLE
-666 LAKATGLEPAGARA
+666 MGKAAGLDPAGVRA
-680 TFRKL
+680 MFRKL
-685 LESDSGRV
+685 LASDSERV

-705 MPGLTAEARRQA
+705 MPGLTAQARRHA
-717 LDPDLSLQQRMQAVH
+717 LDPNLSLERRMQAVR
-732 TLASVRFRDARPI
+732 TLATVRFRDARPI
-745 FGHFLDSVT
+745 FGHLLDSVS
-754 DSALRSEVFRLLGG
+754 DSSLRFEVLKVVGG
-768 YDDDEVGDLILA
+768 YDDVEVAGLILP

-794 HALIAHRGRASR
+794 HSLIAHAGRATV
-806 LLDALERGTVETAAM
+806 LLDALKRGTVETAAL
-821 EQDHRVLLAQHP
+821 EQDHRVLLTQHP
-833 DEAIRNRALDLLRPD
+833 DETIRNRALGLFQPD
-848 SPDERDRVVQRYQ
+848 TPDERDRVVRHYQ

-866 AADSER
+866 AADSSR

-881 ARCHQPQEGDAV
+881 ARCHQPQQGDAV

-910 QAILNPNARILGLFQ
+910 QAILNPNAQILGLFQ

-957 EETILRARIT
+957 EETILRARIA

-972 QVSLMPEGLEENID
+972 RVSLMPEGLEETID
-986 PQEMADV
+986 LQEMADL